1 IKQDYYLTGY
11 GTREQF
17 AKFYKAIYQF
27 PEFDVRY
34 KLKELADYLKIPYI
48 LLVKMVQ
55 IFQEL
60 EFVTITD
67 GIMSVNKEAQKRDIS
82 E

>member
-1 IKQDYYLTGY
+1 
-11 GTREQF
+11 
-17 AKFYKAIYQF
+17 
-27 PEFDVRY
+27 
-34 KLKELADYLKIPYI
+34 YLKIPYI

-82 E
+82 ESQIYQDLKETVQFQELMALGTPQEIYDWLKQ